1 MRDLDGFDRMI
12 LSALQQDGRV
22 TYQALS
28 DQTTLSRTST
38 RTRLRLLLDQGAAT
52 VVASPHPALFGQ
64 AVQAWLLVTAHGD
77 PAEAAKILI
86 AHRSTSG
93 CQRTTGADHDL
104 VVRIRARDDA
114 DLAAEVDQLRRH
126 RAVHRLEV
134 FRAVNVITDAAEPAP
149 LPVPGLSAGRLD
161 AVDWQLLVLLQDD
174 PRASFS
180 TLSQGVGLSQA
191 ATRARVLG
199 LLEAGVVRIAAVI
212 HPARAGLPL
221 TLGFAVTTT
230 AAAEDVAAELARQ
243 PGVTAVATGWGP
255 CDIIGAAAATST
267 RHLAAVLGEM
277 RRVEGIDRL
286 TTWTVLDVLDPVTPI
301 DVRRHRP
308 PRTLTTLDDQPW
320 APVSR

>member
-22 TYQALS
+22 TYQALT
-28 DQTTLSRTST
+28 DQTRLSRTST
-38 RTRLRLLLDQGAAT
+38 RTRLHMLLDQGAAT
-52 VVASPHPALFGQ
+52 VVASAHPALFGQ
-64 AVQAWLLVTAHGD
+64 AVQAQLLVTAHAD
-77 PAEAAKILI
+77 PAEAAKTLI

-93 CQRTTGADHDL
+93 CQRTTGANHDL

-126 RAVHRLEV
+126 RAVHRLKV

-149 LPVPGLSAGRLD
+149 PPSPGPAASSLD

-191 ATRARVLG
+191 ATRARVRG
-199 LLEAGVVRIAAVI
+199 LLEAGVVRIAAVV
-212 HPARAGLPL
+212 HPAGAGLPQA
-221 TLGFAVTTT
+221 LGFAVSPTT
-230 AAAEDVAAELARQ
+230 AAEDVGAELAQR

-255 CDIIGAAAATST
+255 CDILGTAAARST
-267 RHLAAVLGEM
+267 PHLAAVLGGM
-277 RRVEGIDRL
+277 RSVGGIDRL
-286 TTWTVLDVLDPVTPI
+286 TTWTVLDTLAPVTPI
-301 DVRRHRP
+301 AVRRHRP

-320 APVSR
+320 APVSP